1 MRRFSLVLALS
12 LILPHA
18 ARAEDTPSGIFGRPD
33 VASDTAAFRAM
44 LHRIPA
50 LMVSPGVTGAE
61 IGFGDL
67 AAARGLPGPVPRGR
81 LPAETLSAARAMPPG
96 SLVEALGF
104 PAGEWRARVGF
115 APADIEQ
122 VILYG
127 APPLLGGV
135 YRLAPGIAAGVPA
148 ALEAQGYAPAT
159 ESGVA
164 ALAVGADGRM
174 DLAARAPAD
183 PFRGPLGRSSRVQVE
198 GDLLRHG
205 STWPMLGA
213 LQGAGAASARDE
225 PLMAAMVGMLEGL
238 DRGVLLRAYLV
249 PDAMALSTGDP
260 VAAVTG
266 GGAGGSVLVWHS
278 LLLADFSTGAEA
290 TAALVLS
297 LNWPESEALEGL
309 VQPVE
314 RLWQE
319 GVTRSGASFASMLGE
334 DVEVEARRGPGGMVL
349 LRLVVTGPV
358 AQSVAGLAVNRGFDA
373 IYRAVMMREL
383 VFLP

>member
-1 MRRFSLVLALS
+1 MRPFSLVLALS
-12 LILPHA
+12 LILPLSA
-18 ARAEDTPSGIFGRPD
+18 GADDAPSGFFGRSD
-33 VASDTAAFRAM
+33 VASDTAAFRAL
-44 LHRIPA
+44 LHQIPA
-50 LMVSPGVTGAE
+50 LMVTPGVSGAE

-67 AAARGLPGPVPRGR
+67 AAARGLPGPAPGGR
-81 LPAETLSAARAMPPG
+81 LPAETVSAARAMPPG
-96 SLVEALGF
+96 TLVEALGF
-104 PAGEWRARVGF
+104 PAAEWRSRVGF

-135 YRLAPGIAAGVPA
+135 YRLAPGVAAGVPA
-148 ALEAQGYAPAT
+148 ALEAHGYAPTT
-159 ESGVA
+159 ENGVA

-213 LQGAGAASARDE
+213 LQGAGAASAREE
-225 PLMAAMVGMLEGL
+225 PLMAAMVGLLDGL
-238 DRGVLLRAYLV
+238 DRGVLLRAYLL
-249 PDAMALSTGDP
+249 PDALALSTGDP
-260 VAAVTG
+260 VAALTG
-266 GGAGGSVLVWHS
+266 EGAGGSVLLWHS

-297 LNWPESEALEGL
+297 LNWPEREPLDGL
-309 VQPVE
+309 VEGVE

-319 GVTRSGASFASMLGE
+319 GVTGAGASFATMLGGG
-334 DVEVEARRGPGGMVL
+334 VEVEARRGPRGMAL

-358 AQSVAGLAVNRGFDA
+358 EESAAGLAVNRGFDA
-373 IYRAVMMREL
+373 IYRAVMMREM